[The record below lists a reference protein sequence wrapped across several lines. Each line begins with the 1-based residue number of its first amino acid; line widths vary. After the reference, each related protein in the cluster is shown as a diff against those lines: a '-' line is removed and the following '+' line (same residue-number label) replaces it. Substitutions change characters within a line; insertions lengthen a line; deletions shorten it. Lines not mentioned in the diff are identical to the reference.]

1 MTQQEF
7 IHETKTRIFH
17 QHIEIIKNAIIQ
29 WGTNEFGADIFHEQ
43 PNTSEHEM
51 TWYIAGTYSR
61 HMVFGVVLMWG
72 DVDDNIEIRFV
83 NNEYNVSE
91 GMVSISPAAVV
102 KGIGIDQ
109 YIEARKLLIKIVR
122 EALHKKKE
130 KEEESKMDNKE
141 LISSNDLYDLVNKQY
156 RRFLDEDHNNP
167 LGHGITGDIRIE
179 RTSGIDDSKAFEEIK
194 IILSKLNPNN
204 CETIHLVK
212 YRTSDHWRCCV
223 DKLNNVFCKIYKDR
237 VDREGYVCEL
247 FANPL
252 VQYIITT
259 VEEAIGSKE
268 TKEIV
273 KEDDKEFSEES
284 ADNWLINKFN
294 KLIGVLK
301 TYCYEI
307 NQIDRH
313 KRCYD
318 TMSWDWSYMFNHN
331 LLPPVTMTGDR
342 YHYDYNPTTFKIFDM
357 YDSNGDLMV
366 NINHE
371 TFEINLF
378 FYHSATEPFLT
389 ISANDYMGHVK
400 HSYYDSH
407 FHMDEFRFKYLIE
420 LIEKELKI
428 QIINP
433 FADPITTWKTGFVP
447 DKETLDKLCN
457 YGATGKFETAKVHI
471 EILTVLEN
479 FFRKYY
485 KAEDICNDV
494 YTVKC
499 LCPERYDLHLYNH
512 GIRTKICA
520 VYSGPINNYT
530 IFDSVGNDVCVI
542 DAGIHKDIK
551 LTRENAQKDLF
562 WISTVVNLARQ
573 LCYTINDQP
582 FINYLTRG
590 YPHHIVRR
598 IAKEV
603 GIICDKEFVYK
614 ARREATSFERIKEHV
629 MAWIHTYVETHPEEF
644 VKEPS
649 DNFLAQPQIT
659 TTTKRHRGEKNTF
672 EIEVVDNK
680 DKIHRLYVVE
690 WVPGSSYAIYNTG
703 IYHSHVS
710 TVISFYEDGFG
721 VNMPI
726 GKIYDDFTREQME
739 SLNKYLG
746 RAIKEDMVAILELE
760 AACKPCQLSD
770 SNNQPMREVLDNSID
785 ECSRISDE
793 MITRSLGIAK
803 VSDYVTTITGINEE
817 DIYMATDEKKE
828 KYNKIPIK
836 DVQFNSKKKTTTVI
850 FGEKTDPDKKKKN
863 GSEGEDKKSE
873 DIIVVSKCSPKDK
886 FDPEVGLA
894 MCISKA
900 YFGNR
905 SKFEKAVAEWTK
917 VSEARD
923 KKKAE
928 DEKKKKAKQK
938 KNKSTTT
945 AKKKTDTKPGRPRK
959 KSLDKKA
966 KETVIKETEIIDNK
980 PNEVKVDDNT
990 DNIIG

>member
-7 IHETKTRIFH
+7 IHETKTRILH

-29 WGTNEFGADIFHEQ
+29 WGTEEFGSYVFHEH
-43 PNTSEHEM
+43 PRKSAEHEM
-51 TWYIAGTYSR
+51 TWYIADTR
-61 HMVFGVVLMWG
+61 FRRVVLTWG

-83 NNEYNVSE
+83 NNEYNVSD

-109 YIEARKLLIKIVR
+109 YIEARKSLIKIVR
-122 EALHKKKE
+122 EALHKKKKE
-130 KEEESKMDNKE
+130 KEESKMNNKE

-179 RTSGIDDSKAFEEIK
+179 RTSGNDDSKAFEEVK

-252 VQYIITT
+252 VQNIITT

-273 KEDDKEFSEES
+273 KEHLKEFSEES
-284 ADNWLINKFN
+284 ADSWLINKFN

-301 TYCYEI
+301 TYCSEI
-307 NQIDRH
+307 NQLDRH
-313 KRCYD
+313 KRFYD

-371 TFEINLF
+371 TFEINF
-378 FYHSATEPFLT
+378 YFYHSASEPFLT
-389 ISANDYMGHVK
+389 ISANDYMGHIK
-400 HSYYDSH
+400 HSYCDSH
-407 FHMDEFRFKYLIE
+407 GHMDVFRFKYLIE

-447 DKETLDKLCN
+447 DK
-457 YGATGKFETAKVHI
+457 
-471 EILTVLEN
+471 
-479 FFRKYY
+479 
-485 KAEDICNDV
+485 
-494 YTVKC
+494 
-499 LCPERYDLHLYNH
+499 
-512 GIRTKICA
+512 
-520 VYSGPINNYT
+520 
-530 IFDSVGNDVCVI
+530 
-542 DAGIHKDIK
+542 
-551 LTRENAQKDLF
+551 
-562 WISTVVNLARQ
+562 
-573 LCYTINDQP
+573 
-582 FINYLTRG
+582 
-590 YPHHIVRR
+590 
-598 IAKEV
+598 
-603 GIICDKEFVYK
+603 
-614 ARREATSFERIKEHV
+614 
-629 MAWIHTYVETHPEEF
+629 
-644 VKEPS
+644 
-649 DNFLAQPQIT
+649 
-659 TTTKRHRGEKNTF
+659 
-672 EIEVVDNK
+672 
-680 DKIHRLYVVE
+680 
-690 WVPGSSYAIYNTG
+690 
-703 IYHSHVS
+703 
-710 TVISFYEDGFG
+710 
-721 VNMPI
+721 
-726 GKIYDDFTREQME
+726 
-739 SLNKYLG
+739 
-746 RAIKEDMVAILELE
+746 
-760 AACKPCQLSD
+760 
-770 SNNQPMREVLDNSID
+770 
-785 ECSRISDE
+785 DE
-793 MITRSLGIAK
+793 MITTSLGIAK
-803 VSDYVTTITGINEE
+803 VSDYVTKLTGINKE

-863 GSEGEDKKSE
+863 GSEEDDKKSE

-894 MCISKA
+894 MCIAKA

-905 SKFEKAVAEWTK
+905 SKLEKAVAEWTRE
-917 VSEARD
+917 SEARD

-938 KNKSTTT
+938 KTKSTTT
-945 AKKKTDTKPGRPRK
+945 TKKKTGTRPGRPRK
-959 KSLDKKA
+959 KSLDKKD
-966 KETVIKETEIIDNK
+966 KETVIKETEILDNK